1 MLVAVVL
8 EPSWASESPV
18 CLPPE
23 LPVISHR
30 RPGAAAGWGPHLEN
44 QGIWELNRRKGAVD
58 SGRSKISIIMSPD
71 LRLEPAGQKE
81 GSGQA
86 AGAQ

>member
-1 MLVAVVL
+1 MAAVL

-23 LPVISHR
+23 LLVISQR

-58 SGRSKISIIMSPD
+58 SGQPKISIIM
-71 LRLEPAGQKE
+71 RLESAGQKE
-81 GSGQA
+81 GSGRA